1 MQFKNNT
8 KQRNT
13 SIQGLRSFKDTLPK
27 NLKKIINKKGHIY
40 SETLSN
46 WKYLVGNEL
55 FKVCFPKTFKNS
67 NRFGVSTLVVMVK
80 RGHEVDVEY
89 SKKNI
94 LDKMNNFF
102 GYDVVEKLK
111 FISFDDEQKTN
122 SSNETKSNNV
132 AISKY
137 RDKIIILGSFS
148 NLNAEEIKRITV
160 GNKDAKIT
168 IIAFESLTCSHCA
181 NFHKNVYPELKKE
194 YLDTGLAK
202 IEFRHFPLDIAAFN
216 ASKVAQCNNDGNS
229 DILESLYANQQKW
242 VKGSSV
248 EEANKNL
255 QIFLKNEGFSIDFES
270 CVNNKNIEDFVL
282 NDRIEGAK
290 NFKISSTPTIIINN
304 KKFEKKL
311 NYKNLKKALEKMI

>member
-13 SIQGLRSFKDTLPK
+13 SIQGLRSFNDTLPK

-55 FKVCFPKTFKNS
+55 FKICFPKTFKNS

-111 FISFDDEQKTN
+111 FISFDDEQKT
-122 SSNETKSNNV
+122 SSSSDTKSNNV

-137 RDKIIILGSFS
+137 QDKIKDVR
-148 NLNAEEIKRITV
+148 NEKIK
-160 GNKDAKIT
+160 K
-168 IIAFESLTCSHCA
+168 SLLELT
-181 NFHKNVYPELKKE
+181 KVYKE
-194 YLDTGLAK
+194 K
-202 IEFRHFPLDIAAFN
+202 
-216 ASKVAQCNNDGNS
+216 
-229 DILESLYANQQKW
+229 
-242 VKGSSV
+242 
-248 EEANKNL
+248 
-255 QIFLKNEGFSIDFES
+255 
-270 CVNNKNIEDFVL
+270 
-282 NDRIEGAK
+282 
-290 NFKISSTPTIIINN
+290 
-304 KKFEKKL
+304 
-311 NYKNLKKALEKMI
+311 

>member
-13 SIQGLRSFKDTLPK
+13 SIQGLRSFKDTLPN
-27 NLKKIINKKGHIY
+27 NLKKIISKKGHIY

-122 SSNETKSNNV
+122 SLNDTKSNNV

-137 RDKIIILGSFS
+137 RDKIKDVK
-148 NLNAEEIKRITV
+148 NEKIK
-160 GNKDAKIT
+160 K
-168 IIAFESLTCSHCA
+168 SLTELT
-181 NFHKNVYPELKKE
+181 KVYKE
-194 YLDTGLAK
+194 K
-202 IEFRHFPLDIAAFN
+202 
-216 ASKVAQCNNDGNS
+216 
-229 DILESLYANQQKW
+229 
-242 VKGSSV
+242 
-248 EEANKNL
+248 
-255 QIFLKNEGFSIDFES
+255 
-270 CVNNKNIEDFVL
+270 
-282 NDRIEGAK
+282 
-290 NFKISSTPTIIINN
+290 
-304 KKFEKKL
+304 
-311 NYKNLKKALEKMI
+311 

>member
-102 GYDVVEKLK
+102 GYDVVGKLK

-132 AISKY
+132 AISRY
-137 RDKIIILGSFS
+137 RDKIKDVR
-148 NLNAEEIKRITV
+148 NEKIK
-160 GNKDAKIT
+160 K
-168 IIAFESLTCSHCA
+168 SLTDLT
-181 NFHKNVYPELKKE
+181 KVYKE
-194 YLDTGLAK
+194 K
-202 IEFRHFPLDIAAFN
+202 
-216 ASKVAQCNNDGNS
+216 
-229 DILESLYANQQKW
+229 
-242 VKGSSV
+242 
-248 EEANKNL
+248 
-255 QIFLKNEGFSIDFES
+255 
-270 CVNNKNIEDFVL
+270 
-282 NDRIEGAK
+282 
-290 NFKISSTPTIIINN
+290 
-304 KKFEKKL
+304 
-311 NYKNLKKALEKMI
+311 